1 MNYIKGTFR
10 KFIFQSDK
18 NYVIG
23 LFKVSE
29 TDDYDLED
37 YVGKSITITGYFH
50 ELAID
55 EKYIMRGN
63 LVDNPKYGFQYNV
76 LEYERVK
83 PEGKDGIIE
92 FLSSDLFPKIGEKTA
107 TEIVNVLGENALDLI
122 KDNYQNLLLVP
133 KIKEATAKKV
143 HDILVKYNES
153 YDTIV
158 YLSKI
163 GFSIKDSMS
172 IYNFYKD
179 NTITILEDNIYDLID
194 TIDEITFSKIDDIRH
209 NLEIPD
215 DDENRIK
222 AGIIYIM
229 KALCFQNGDTYL
241 KKEEIYN
248 PTIKLL
254 NVDIGFESFE
264 YLLTILNKEGKIV
277 IKNENIYLKE
287 NFLAENNIS
296 ENVFYLTN
304 KSDTKYKN
312 IDKEI
317 DSLEVYFD
325 IKYNEKQ
332 KEAIKQAI
340 EKNFSIITGGP
351 GTGKT
356 TIIKGIVELYKK
368 INRLTYMDLTN
379 QLVLLAP
386 TGRAAK
392 RMSEAC
398 MMPASTIHRF
408 LKWNKEADKFMV
420 NEMNK
425 SDAKFVIID
434 EVSMIDVNL
443 FDNLLKGLNKNVKI
457 VMIGDYNQL
466 ESVGPGKVLKDFIDS
481 EMINVIFLK
490 DLYRQKENSYI
501 SYLAKDINENN
512 LSEYFTEKRDDYTF
526 IECDN
531 SNLKLY
537 IKEVVKKAIEKGYT
551 SDDIQVLAPMYK
563 GENGIDNL
571 NKLLQ
576 EVFNRENNQEYIIYG
591 DVIYRE
597 NDKVLQLENDPDNN
611 VFNGDIG
618 YIKRINK
625 NDIYI
630 DFDGNVVRYT
640 KKDLNKIKHGYAISI
655 HKSQGSEFKI
665 VILPIVMQYKIML
678 YRKLIYTAV
687 TRAKSNLTIV
697 GSKDAFMYSVYNE
710 GMYERRTSLK
720 EDLISC
726 INNN

>member
-29 TDDYDLED
+29 TNDYDLED
-37 YVGKSITITGYFH
+37 YIGKNITITGYFH
-50 ELAID
+50 ELTID
-55 EKYIMRGN
+55 EKYIMKGN

-107 TEIVNVLGENALDLI
+107 TEIVNILGENTLDLI
-122 KDNYQNLLLVP
+122 KENYQNLLLVP
-133 KIKEATAKKV
+133 KIKEETAKKI
-143 HDILVKYNES
+143 HDILIKYNES

-172 IYNFYKD
+172 IYNYYKE

-194 TIDEITFSKIDDIRH
+194 NIDEINFSKVDELRH
-209 NLEIPD
+209 NLQIPD

-229 KALCFQNGDTYL
+229 KSLCFQNGDTYL
-241 KKEEIYN
+241 TKEEIYN
-248 PTIKLL
+248 PIMKLL
-254 NVDIGFESFE
+254 NIDIGFESFE
-264 YLLTILNKEGKIV
+264 YLLTILNKDGKIV
-277 IKNENIYLKE
+277 IKNNNIYLKE

-296 ENVFYLTN
+296 DNVFYLTN
-304 KSDTKYKN
+304 KRDTKYKN

-317 DSLEVYFD
+317 DNLEVYFD
-325 IKYNEKQ
+325 IKYNDKQ

-443 FDNLLKGLNKNVKI
+443 FDSLLKGLNKNVKI

-466 ESVGPGKVLKDFIDS
+466 ESVGPGKVLKDLIDS

-512 LSEYFTEKRDDYTF
+512 LSEYFTEKKDDYTF

-576 EVFNRENNQEYIIYG
+576 DVFNRENNQEYIMYG
-591 DVIYRE
+591 EVIYRE

-618 YIKRINK
+618 YITRINK

-630 DFDGNVVRYT
+630 DFDGNVVKYT
-640 KKDLNKIKHGYAISI
+640 KKDLSKIKHGYAISI
-655 HKSQGSEFKI
+655 HKSQGSEFKL

-697 GSKDAFMYSVYNE
+697 GSKEAFMYSVYNE

-720 EDLISC
+720 EDLLSC
-726 INNN
+726 INPN